1 MKLKLAR
8 NEINAKPK
16 TILLEKIEE
25 TIENEGHKI
34 FYFDKENSHKD
45 LVALVEHF
53 ENKDFSVYL
62 REVKYGLGEEDYMY
76 EVHIL

>member
-8 NEINAKPK
+8 TTISAKPK
-16 TILLEKIEE
+16 AIELDKLEEDLDK
-25 TIENEGHKI
+25 KSI

-45 LVALVEHF
+45 LVELVEHF
-53 ENKDFSVYL
+53 ENKSLNVYL
-62 REVKYGLGEEDYMY
+62 REVRFGLSENDYMY